1 VRKEDAFVRIGV
13 TDTLGAAHKL
23 DQYLEWIRRI
33 DPAVEFVVLSYRR
46 ANADQITRIDGLL
59 LTGGGD
65 IHPSYYGMDVELDRM
80 KGVDERRDAFEVDL
94 VDRALEVDL
103 PILAVC
109 RGMQLLNVYLGGSLI
124 VDLPSAGYGDH
135 ASAKEDEPCH
145 EVDVAPGSL
154 LAETTG
160 TGRLMVNS
168 SHHQAVGRLGN
179 GLMVGAISP
188 DGVTESAEWIMKD
201 RMPFLLLVQW
211 HPERM
216 KDANHPAA
224 RFIAERFVKEVRNS
238 LEQRGASSPL
248 HSTVN

>member
-1 VRKEDAFVRIGV
+1 MRIGV
-13 TDTLGAAHKL
+13 TDTLGPAHKL
-23 DQYLEWIRRI
+23 DQYLDWVRRI
-33 DPAVEFVVLSYRR
+33 DPAVEFVVLSCRR
-46 ANADQITRIDGLL
+46 GNADAITKIDGLL

-65 IHPSYYGMDVELDRM
+65 IHPAYYRMDVEVDRL
-80 KGVDERRDAFEVDL
+80 KGVDERRDAFEFDL

-109 RGMQLLNVYLGGSLI
+109 RGMQLFNVYLGGSLI
-124 VDLPSAGYGDH
+124 VDLPSDGYGDH
-135 ASAKEDEPCH
+135 SFAKEDEPCH

-160 TGRLMVNS
+160 LEHLMVNS

-179 GLMVGAISP
+179 GLMVGAASP
-188 DGVTESAEWIMKD
+188 DGVTESAEWITKD

-216 KDANHPAA
+216 KDADHPAA
-224 RFIAERFVKEVRNS
+224 RSIAERFLKEVRNS